1 MFDSLLVRWRPRAA
15 MFAPLLAT
23 VILASCSAGA
33 DSITNPGTTGPSN
46 LPASVDLP
54 TAAVALSGIGA
65 TETITAVI
73 RDASGRALASPS
85 VAWSSE
91 NPAVV
96 SVTGSGA
103 SAAITALSPGATR
116 VRAASGNASAIL
128 DVRVLGIRGITLTPS
143 ALGVRVGD
151 IQPIRA
157 TVDGD
162 AGVPTG
168 LRWATL
174 NPSIATVDAAGMVSG
189 VTVGTTTIR
198 ASATADSSVIATAT
212 ITVNP
217 ARTVQLAPGSTAITL
232 WVGDTRSVGA
242 DVDVDPTQT
251 RDLAWTSA
259 NASVATVSATGAITA
274 VGVGT
279 TIVRVASI
287 ADPRAKAEL
296 LLTVLPARTV
306 TVSPAS
312 LNLALQQQST
322 LAAAV
327 AIENGLST
335 VVNWSSSDPT
345 IAAVSST
352 GVVTGVGFGRAT
364 ITAVSIADTLRKA
377 SATVQVSPT
386 VRSIAVSPSSVASY
400 VGDLDQLF
408 ADVIT
413 DGPIAR
419 TVMWRSSNASV
430 AAVSAAGLV
439 SSVAIGSATI
449 TAVST
454 VDTTIR
460 STSQITVQAAPSVS
474 ISPSQANIGLGE
486 FKTLTGRITGANT
499 GAIWRSS
506 APTIVSVDA
515 SGVVYGQG
523 IGSAT
528 ITMLSSADTTRRATA
543 VVTVIPIVRS
553 VTVTPASGSGFVGQ
567 TLQLSATVSADGNL
581 ARSVTWRSSDA
592 TIASVSS
599 LGNVSFLSGGTAT
612 ITAVSTADT
621 TKRGTALLSVG
632 TPQVRSVSLSPATA
646 NVSIGQT
653 QQLTATT
660 VADGSLSTAVTY
672 RSSNASVAS
681 VSQAGIVSG
690 VALGSST
697 IMAVS
702 VADTT
707 KRATAAITV
716 VARPVV
722 PVAVTVSPRPINLSP
737 AQTQQLSASVTA
749 DVGVSTAVTWTST
762 ASNVATVNGTG
773 FVTALAAGSTLI
785 AATSVADPSKRD
797 TVTVTVSSAQL
808 ATSWSSAH
816 LGGALYEDALATV
829 GFGTNSAFVVN
840 LFGDVYRWD
849 GASWTLSTRGA
860 NFGGQFLSVHGS
872 SSSNVIA
879 VGTNGIIARFDGN
892 SWTAMSSGSSRQL
905 NDVWVEGSG
914 AAFAVGA
921 NGTALR
927 LAGSTWSVMT
937 TGSTQSLNGIWSN
950 SGSAFA
956 VGTSGEVL
964 RFNGSVWTRDV
975 VATAENLYGVA
986 GASTSSVVAVGT
998 TGTVLR
1004 FDGTSWTAV
1013 NNGITTSDLYA
1024 VAGTSANGGRMYI
1037 TSDVGLLQLD
1047 GTTLSSVSTPYTP
1060 RLYAV
1065 SADASGNVWTSG
1077 QRGSVMRLSG
1087 GSWTTTNMQPDLLD
1101 VWSTSSSSAWAV
1113 GEFGFV
1119 YRWNG
1124 GTWSRQASPTTST
1137 LYTVWGASASE
1148 AFAGGD
1154 NGTLLHYIGG
1164 SWSAMSFPSSA
1175 TVNAIWGSSPT
1186 DVWAVTSGGQVLRYN
1201 GSAWSVSTSGSNGLW
1216 GVFGIASGEVY
1227 ALGENGTL
1235 LRYNGAGWTNNS
1247 PTSSGT
1253 LVGLFGTTSSN
1264 LLVVGVDASGAT
1276 GVAYRFNGAQWT
1288 SQSVGTSRVLT
1299 SAWGPSITDTY
1310 VSGDQGTMLRFSGTS
1325 WQTMSTGTTD
1335 LLWAVT
1341 GSPTG
1346 AGGAFAVG
1354 YNSTMVTGSGVGGF
1368 STAAAIRTAARSNLE
1383 PSATARIGIQNHL
1396 PLPDGAARSRRK
1408 AGARAATMARVP
1420 AVTASTLKFRGKQAR

>member
-15 MFAPLLAT
+15 MLTPLLAT
-23 VILASCSAGA
+23 VILTACSAGSDA
-33 DSITNPGTTGPSN
+33 VTGPGTTGSTN
-46 LPASVDLP
+46 LPATVDLP
-54 TAAVALSGIGA
+54 TAAVALGGIGA

-73 RDASGRALASPS
+73 RDANGRALALPS

-91 NPAVV
+91 NPAIV
-96 SVTGSGA
+96 SVIGTGA
-103 SAAITALSPGATR
+103 SAAITAHSPGLTR
-116 VRAASGNASAIL
+116 VRAASGNASAVL

-198 ASATADSSVIATAT
+198 ASASADSSVIATAT

-232 WVGDTRSVGA
+232 WVGDLRSVA
-242 DVDVDPTQT
+242 ASVDVDSMQS

-259 NASVATVSATGAITA
+259 NASVATVSAAGTIAA

-279 TIVRVASI
+279 TIVRVVSI
-287 ADPRAKAEL
+287 ADPRANAEL

-312 LNLALQQQST
+312 LNVSLQQQAT

-327 AIENGLST
+327 RIDNGLST
-335 VVNWSSSDPT
+335 AVSWSSSDPS
-345 IAAVSST
+345 IAGVSIS

-364 ITAVSIADTLRKA
+364 ITATSVADTLRKG

-386 VRSIAVSPSSVASY
+386 VRSVAVSPGTIASY
-400 VGDLDQLF
+400 VGDQDQLL
-408 ADVIT
+408 ADVVT
-413 DGPIAR
+413 DGPIVR
-419 TVMWRSSNASV
+419 TVTWRSSNAGI
-430 AAVSAAGLV
+430 ATVSPAGLV
-439 SSVAIGSATI
+439 SSLAVGTATI

-454 VDTTIR
+454 VDTTMR
-460 STSQITVQAAPSVS
+460 SSAQVTVQTAPSVS

-486 FKTLTGRITGANT
+486 FKTLSGRITGTNT
-499 GAIWRSS
+499 SAIWRSS

-543 VVTVIPIVRS
+543 LVNVIPVVRS
-553 VTVTPASGSGFVGQ
+553 VTVTPASASGFIGQ
-567 TLQLSATVSADGNL
+567 TLPLTATVVADGTL
-581 ARSVTWRSSDA
+581 ARTVTWRSSDA
-592 TIASVSS
+592 TIASVSNV
-599 LGNVSFLSGGTAT
+599 GIVSFLSGGTAT
-612 ITAVSTADT
+612 ITAVSTVDT

-632 TPQVRSVSLSPATA
+632 TPQVRSVALSQASAAVT
-646 NVSIGQT
+646 VGQT
-653 QQLTATT
+653 QQLTATV
-660 VADGSLSTAVTY
+660 VADGSLSTAVTW
-672 RSSNASVAS
+672 RTVNPAVAT
-681 VSQAGIVSG
+681 VSPSGIVTG
-690 VALGSST
+690 IAAGSST
-697 IMAVS
+697 ITAVS

-707 KRATAAITV
+707 KRAAASITV
-716 VARPVV
+716 TARALV
-722 PVAVTVSPRPINLSP
+722 PVTVSLSPRPINLAP
-737 AQTQQLSASVTA
+737 AQSQQLTVSVTA
-749 DVGVSTAVTWTST
+749 DVGVTTAVTWSST
-762 ASNVATVNGTG
+762 ASNVATVGSSG
-773 FVTALAAGSTLI
+773 LVTAVTAGSTLI
-785 AATSVADPSKRD
+785 AATSVADPTKRD

-808 ATSWSSAH
+808 ATSWSATR
-816 LGGALYEDALATV
+816 LGGALYEDALSTV

-849 GASWTLSTRGA
+849 GTSWTLSTRGA

-879 VGTNGIIARFDGN
+879 VGTNGLIARFDGN
-892 SWTAMSSGSSRQL
+892 NWTAMSSGTTRQL
-905 NDVWVEGSG
+905 NDIWVEAAG

-927 LAGSTWSVMT
+927 LAGSSWSTMS

-950 SGSAFA
+950 SGRAFA
-956 VGTSGEVL
+956 VGTAGEVL
-964 RFNGSVWTRDV
+964 RFNGAAWIRDA
-975 VATAENLYGVA
+975 VATAENLYSVA
-986 GASTSSVVAVGT
+986 GVSTSSVVAVGT
-998 TGTVLR
+998 TGTILR
-1004 FDGTSWTAV
+1004 FDGTSWTTV
-1013 NNGITTSDLYA
+1013 SNNITSSDLYA
-1024 VAGTSANGGRMYI
+1024 VSGATANGGRMYI

-1047 GTTLSSVSTPYTP
+1047 GTSLSGVSTPYAP

-1101 VWSTSSSSAWAV
+1101 VWSTSSTSAWAV

-1124 GTWSRQASPTTST
+1124 SGWSRQSAPTTTT

-1154 NGTLLHYIGG
+1154 NGTLLRFSGG
-1164 SWSAMSFPSSA
+1164 AWSAMSFPSTS

-1186 DVWAVTSGGQVLRYN
+1186 DVWAVTSSGQVLRYN
-1201 GSAWSVSTSGSNGLW
+1201 GSTWTISTSGSSGLW

-1235 LRYNGAGWTNNS
+1235 LRYNGAGWTSNS

-1253 LVGLFGTTSSN
+1253 FVGLFGTTSSN
-1264 LLVVGVDASGAT
+1264 LLAVGVDASGT
-1276 GVAYRFNGAQWT
+1276 GGMAYRYNGAQWT
-1288 SQSVGTSRVLT
+1288 TQSVGTSRVLT
-1299 SAWGPSITDTY
+1299 SAWGPSITDIY
-1310 VSGDQGTMLRFSGTS
+1310 VTGDLGTMLRFNGTS
-1325 WQTMSTGTTD
+1325 WQSMTTGTTD
-1335 LLWAVT
+1335 LLWAMT

-1354 YNSTMVTGSGVGGF
+1354 YNSTLVTGVGVGGF
-1368 STAAAIRTAARSNLE
+1368 STAAALRSASRSTLE
-1383 PSATARIGIQNHL
+1383 PSVASHIAMRNQT
-1396 PLPDGAARSRRK
+1396 PLPDGTARSRRK
-1408 AGARAATMARVP
+1408 GGARAAAMARVP
-1420 AVTASTLKFRGKQAR
+1420 VLTASTLKFRGRNAR